1 MALRAKETLG
11 VEKLEVLAD
20 KGYYDAEQIKECV
33 DQGIIPYIPEKGSN
47 RYIGTDLPQIP
58 FPESVFRYDEE
69 KDALRV

>member
-33 DQGIIPYIPEKGSN
+33 DHGIIPYIPEKD
-47 RYIGTDLPQIP
+47 IGTDLPQIP